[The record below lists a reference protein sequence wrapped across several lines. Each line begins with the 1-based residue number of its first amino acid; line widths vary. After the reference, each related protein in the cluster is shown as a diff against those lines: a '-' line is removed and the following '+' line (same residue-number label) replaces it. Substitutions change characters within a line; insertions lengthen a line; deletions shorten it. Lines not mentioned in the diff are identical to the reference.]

1 MTANRLPVGS
11 GLILL
16 ATPCFVFP
24 LRSEKRP
31 PPFAPWA
38 DGTDLA
44 GAALVGA
51 ASYQPRDAEGTVLH
65 RVVRENLETF
75 LREASDHGDGDGL
88 PRFIPTSLPGIT
100 SSAARF
106 SASRCVPSSV
116 SIGGRRAAEARAM
129 GGATP

>member
-65 RVVRENLETF
+65 R
-75 LREASDHGDGDGL
+75 
-88 PRFIPTSLPGIT
+88 
-100 SSAARF
+100 
-106 SASRCVPSSV
+106 
-116 SIGGRRAAEARAM
+116 
-129 GGATP
+129 

>member
-16 ATPCFVFP
+16 ATPCFGFP

-88 PRFIPTSLPGIT
+88 PRFIEREFREFLT
-100 SSAARF
+100 
-106 SASRCVPSSV
+106 C
-116 SIGGRRAAEARAM
+116 
-129 GGATP
+129 GALTRGFAVTQ

>member
-51 ASYQPRDAEGTVLH
+51 VSYQPRDAEGTVLH
-65 RVVRENLETF
+65 R
-75 LREASDHGDGDGL
+75 
-88 PRFIPTSLPGIT
+88 
-100 SSAARF
+100 
-106 SASRCVPSSV
+106 
-116 SIGGRRAAEARAM
+116 
-129 GGATP
+129 